1 MSHIYNIIQY
11 DTSWSEWKLV
21 ESLLWVL
28 HIIIVTFN
36 QGLVDNFCPY
46 AVTASLYRQILLK
59 D

>member
-36 QGLVDNFCPY
+36 QGLVESTKWTTF
-46 AVTASLYRQILLK
+46 VHSLDRQILLK